1 MATVIDSLL
10 IELGLDSSKF
20 MADQKKV
27 INALK
32 EIQAENK
39 KASKSATDSA
49 QKTADA
55 NKKSADQDKKTH
67 TEKKKAAEEDKKAGE
82 ESSKRAKQTQL
93 DNKNISESIS
103 KATIAAAAFATS
115 FVGIKQISDFSNNLS
130 LSNAA
135 LGRTATLLGQNPQE
149 LQAWGKVFEAGGDAA
164 GAYSDNLGSLLS
176 KISRVKV
183 DASFLSELYSARING
198 SSFMDPY
205 AKDPKK
211 MLDIYALSDELK
223 RLEKAEK
230 ITYAQDAA
238 QRLLNISNAEYL
250 VLTQNSREE
259 LQKLLAV
266 SLAKVAIT
274 DASIKQDKKTQDQIT
289 AVDQAFL
296 RVGNNIQE
304 SLGPKM
310 SFFRNLLIGVAD
322 SFSSLDDISQSFIT
336 TLGSSSI
343 LLSTLA
349 GLVGLAGIVLKAPAL
364 LPVAG
369 GLAIAA
375 IGGIAGSAGVWAHG
389 SSSKEGL
396 SAQSLMEYYISKGLD
411 KEHAAA
417 LVGNAMQESSLNTHA
432 PSTYKGKQYQGLFQL
447 SPDRQNEYKAKHGKE
462 YKDSTWQEMASYSLE
477 EMDTT
482 EKKASARF
490 KMAKKVAE
498 AAEYFSNDVQR
509 PDSEAADN
517 DKRSAYATQAFNS
530 YVDPK
535 INSTTSNTKTNNS
548 SVQTGDIH
556 IYTQATESAGIGESL
571 SSHLGS
577 LLTTGSWASGTN

>member
-1 MATVIDSLL
+1 MT
-10 IELGLDSSKF
+10 
-20 MADQKKV
+20 
-27 INALK
+27 
-32 EIQAENK
+32 
-39 KASKSATDSA
+39 
-49 QKTADA
+49 
-55 NKKSADQDKKTH
+55 
-67 TEKKKAAEEDKKAGE
+67 
-82 ESSKRAKQTQL
+82 R
-93 DNKNISESIS
+93 
-103 KATIAAAAFATS
+103 
-115 FVGIKQISDFSNNLS
+115 
-130 LSNAA
+130 
-135 LGRTATLLGQNPQE
+135 
-149 LQAWGKVFEAGGDAA
+149 
-164 GAYSDNLGSLLS
+164 
-176 KISRVKV
+176 
-183 DASFLSELYSARING
+183 
-198 SSFMDPY
+198 
-205 AKDPKK
+205 
-211 MLDIYALSDELK
+211 
-223 RLEKAEK
+223 
-230 ITYAQDAA
+230 
-238 QRLLNISNAEYL
+238 
-250 VLTQNSREE
+250 NSREE
-259 LQKLLAV
+259 LEKLLTV

-274 DASIKQDKKTQDQIT
+274 DASIKQDKETQDQII

-296 RVGNNIQE
+296 RMGNNIQE

-336 TLGSSSI
+336 TLGSLSI

-349 GLVGLAGIVLKAPAL
+349 GLAGLAGILAFPTL
-364 LPVAG
+364 LPVAA

-417 LVGNAMQESSLNTHA
+417 LVGNAMQESSLDTHA

-447 SPDRQNEYKAKHGKE
+447 STDRQNEYKAKHGKE

-482 EKKASARF
+482 EKKASTRF
-490 KMAKKVAE
+490 KAAKKVAE

-509 PDSEAADN
+509 PNSEAAAN

-530 YVDPK
+530 YVDPQ
-535 INSTTSNTKTNNS
+535 INSTTSNTKNNSS

-556 IYTQATESAGIGESL
+556 IHTKATESAGIGESL
-571 SSHLGS
+571 SSHLGN

>member
-1 MATVIDSLL
+1 MATILDSLMV
-10 IELGLDSSKF
+10 ELGLDSSKF
-20 MADQKKV
+20 MANQKKV
-27 INALK
+27 IDALK
-32 EIQAENK
+32 EIQAENEK
-39 KASKSATDSA
+39 LSKSGNDLTE
-49 QKTADA
+49 KTTAV
-55 NKKSADQDKKTH
+55 NKKSADQDKKTN
-67 TEKKKAAEEDKKAGE
+67 TEKKKAVQEDKKAGE
-82 ESSKRAKQTQL
+82 ESTKRAKQTQL
-93 DNKNISESIS
+93 DNKNIAESIS

-115 FVGIKQISDFSNNLS
+115 FVGIKQISDFSTNLS
-130 LSNAA
+130 LANAS
-135 LGRTATLLGQNPQE
+135 LGRTSALVSQSPQE
-149 LQAWGKVFEAGGDAA
+149 LQAWSKVFEAGGDAA
-164 GAYSDNLGSLLS
+164 GAYSNTLGQLLSRISQIKTGDSLLS
-176 KISRVKV
+176 
-183 DASFLSELYSARING
+183 ELASARIQP
-198 SSFMDPY
+198 SFMEPFSTDPS
-205 AKDPKK
+205 KLFNLLK
-211 MLDIYALSDELK
+211 LSEELK
-223 RLEKAEK
+223 RLEKTEGR
-230 ITYAQDAA
+230 IYAQ
-238 QRLLNISNAEYL
+238 SVAERILGVTKEQYL
-250 VLTQNSREE
+250 VLIKSTEE
-259 LQKLLAV
+259 LQKAHDI
-266 SLAKVAIT
+266 SLSKVAVDE
-274 DASIKQDKKTQDQIT
+274 DATKKAEETQKQIT
-289 AVDQAFL
+289 ALDQAL
-296 RVGNNIQE
+296 LKVGQNVQE

-322 SFSSLDDISQSFIT
+322 SFSSLDDTSQNFIT

-349 GLVGLAGIVLKAPAL
+349 GLVGLAGIAFPAL

-490 KMAKKVAE
+490 KAAKKVAE

-509 PDSEAADN
+509 PNSEAAAN

-530 YVDPK
+530 YVDPQ
-535 INSTTSNTKTNNS
+535 INSTTSNTKNNSS

-556 IYTQATESAGIGESL
+556 IHTKATESAGIGESL
-571 SSHLGS
+571 MSNLGN
-577 LLTTGSWASGTN
+577 LITTSSWAAGTY

>member
-1 MATVIDSLL
+1 MATILDSLMV
-10 IELGLDSSKF
+10 ELGLDSSKF
-20 MADQKKV
+20 MANQKKV
-27 INALK
+27 IDALK
-32 EIQAENK
+32 EIQAENEK
-39 KASKSATDSA
+39 LSKSGNDLTE
-49 QKTADA
+49 KTTAV
-55 NKKSADQDKKTH
+55 NKKSADQDKKTN
-67 TEKKKAAEEDKKAGE
+67 TEKKKAVQEDKKAGE
-82 ESSKRAKQTQL
+82 ESAKRAKQTQL
-93 DNKNISESIS
+93 DNKNIAESIS

-115 FVGIKQISDFSNNLS
+115 FVGIKQISDFSTNLS
-130 LSNAA
+130 LANAS
-135 LGRTATLLGQNPQE
+135 LGRTSALLSQSPQE
-149 LQAWGKVFEAGGDAA
+149 LQAWSKVFEAGGDTA
-164 GAYSDNLGSLLS
+164 GAYSNTLGQLLSRISQIKTGGSLLS
-176 KISRVKV
+176 
-183 DASFLSELYSARING
+183 ELASARIQP
-198 SSFMDPY
+198 SFMEPFSTDPS
-205 AKDPKK
+205 KLFNLLK
-211 MLDIYALSDELK
+211 LSEELK
-223 RLEKAEK
+223 RLEKTEGR
-230 ITYAQDAA
+230 IYAQ
-238 QRLLNISNAEYL
+238 SVAERILGVTKEQYL
-250 VLTQNSREE
+250 VLIKSTEE
-259 LQKLLAV
+259 LQKAHDI
-266 SLAKVAIT
+266 SLSKVAVDE
-274 DASIKQDKKTQDQIT
+274 DATKKAEETQKQIT
-289 AVDQAFL
+289 ALDQAL
-296 RVGNNIQE
+296 LKVGQNVQE

-322 SFSSLDDISQSFIT
+322 SFSSLDDTSQNFIT

-349 GLVGLAGIVLKAPAL
+349 GLVGLAGIAFPAL

-490 KMAKKVAE
+490 KAAKKVAE

-509 PDSEAADN
+509 PDSEAAAN

-530 YVDPK
+530 YVDPQ
-535 INSTTSNTKTNNS
+535 INSTTSNTKNNSS

-556 IYTQATESAGIGESL
+556 IHTKATESAGIGESL
-571 SSHLGS
+571 MSNLGN
-577 LLTTGSWASGTN
+577 LITTSSWAAGTY